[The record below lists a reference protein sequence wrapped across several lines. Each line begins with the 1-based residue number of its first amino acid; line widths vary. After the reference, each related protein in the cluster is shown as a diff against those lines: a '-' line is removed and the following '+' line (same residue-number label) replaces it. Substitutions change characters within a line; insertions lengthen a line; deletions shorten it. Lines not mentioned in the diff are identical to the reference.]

1 MARKLQ
7 PDGTCT
13 CCGRVGPVW
22 EDCLGPDDTP
32 PLCDTCDYAQRRWD
46 AATAGGWYP
55 FADAPPKSPPVR
67 HR

>member
-1 MARKLQ
+1 MTDYTPPRRATVAAAASDL
-7 PDGTCT
+7 
-13 CCGRVGPVW
+13 
-22 EDCLGPDDTP
+22 PDDTP